1 MAWGERERERERMNM
16 VFISTLLLIKKRMNM
31 VKKKKKSIDYNNW
44 GIMTEAT
51 LDENGGC
58 IGTLCGQR

>member
-1 MAWGERERERERMNM
+1 MNV

-31 VKKKKKSIDYNNW
+31 VKKKKKKKKIASDYNNW

-51 LDENGGC
+51 LDDNGGC
-58 IGTLCGQR
+58 IGALCGQR

>member
-1 MAWGERERERERMNM
+1 MNV

-31 VKKKKKSIDYNNW
+31 VKKKKKKKTSDYNNW

-58 IGTLCGQR
+58 IGALCGQR

>member
-1 MAWGERERERERMNM
+1 MNV

-31 VKKKKKSIDYNNW
+31 VKKKKKASDYNNW

-58 IGTLCGQR
+58 IGALCSQR

>member
-1 MAWGERERERERMNM
+1 MNV

-31 VKKKKKSIDYNNW
+31 VKKKIKKALDYNNW

-58 IGTLCGQR
+58 IGALCGQR

>member
-1 MAWGERERERERMNM
+1 MGGGRENECG
-16 VFISTLLLIKKRMNM
+16 FYLYSFTYQ
-31 VKKKKKSIDYNNW
+31 KKKKKNEHGLKKKKKASDYNNW